1 MAAGVNQRPTGDL
14 MQENQEP
21 AGQKY
26 QEKADRPFAFDS
38 KPWSILLADD
48 EPDIRDVMSL
58 ALEDA
63 GYQVHVAQDGVQA
76 LKICGS
82 TDIRIVITDIR
93 MPGMDGIELLEKVKA
108 AFEDIEVIVMTA
120 FGEMD
125 LAITALRLDASD
137 FINKPVNN
145 DALFMAISR
154 AKNRYLSRKKLKDHA
169 KLLERENALTA
180 LELTKSL
187 DYQRSLI
194 QSSMDGILGCDENGC
209 VALVNKSLE
218 AMLGFGREEMM
229 GRPALE
235 MLFTSQDAKKFEE
248 DRAGQK
254 YGGPGRLFIYE
265 TRIQQKSGK
274 SLPVQVSST
283 DLPGGG
289 IVCFFRDLRQ
299 IRRLEREF
307 EDQARILL
315 QDKMMSLG
323 RLAASVVHEINNP
336 LSGVLNYARLMKK
349 MLATGKTSPADL
361 ADFEKYLE
369 LVESET
375 SRCTQIVGNLL
386 AFSRRSKTE
395 MEPVDVALL
404 VDRCVILSQH
414 KLSLSQIDLKVTV
427 KKPLPL
433 VIGNFNQ
440 LAQCVINLILNAV
453 DAMPQGG
460 ELEIGA
466 EYDPKSNTVRLKV
479 ADTGTGIKP
488 DDLERIFEPFFTTKK
503 QGYGVGLG
511 LSTVYG
517 IMERHKGSVAVIST
531 PGEGSVFTLV
541 LPADKQSASQ

>member
-1 MAAGVNQRPTGDL
+1 MA
-14 MQENQEP
+14 QEQWN
-21 AGQKY
+21 
-26 QEKADRPFAFDS
+26 
-38 KPWSILLADD
+38 ILLADD

-63 GYQVHVAQDGVQA
+63 GYMVHAAEDGEQA
-76 LKICGS
+76 LEICGS
-82 TDIRIVITDIR
+82 HDIRIVITDIR
-93 MPGMDGIELLEKVKA
+93 MPGMDGIRLLEKVKA
-108 AFEDIEVIVMTA
+108 AFADIEVIVMTA

-125 LAITALRLDASD
+125 LAIQALRLDASD

-145 DALFMAISR
+145 DALFMAINR
-154 AKNRYLSRKKLKDHA
+154 AKNRYESRKKLKDHA
-169 KLLERENALTA
+169 ALLERENALTA

-194 QSSMDGILGCDENGC
+194 QSSMDGILGCDETGC

-218 AMLGFGREEMM
+218 KMLGFSREEMI
-229 GRPALE
+229 GQPALE
-235 MLFTSQDAKKFEE
+235 MLFTPQDAKKFEE
-248 DRAGQK
+248 DMASQK

-265 TRIQQKSGK
+265 TQILQKSGK
-274 SLPVQVSST
+274 NLPVQVSAI

-315 QDKMMSLG
+315 QDKMLSLG

-349 MLATGKTSPADL
+349 MLATGRTGPADL

-375 SRCTQIVGNLL
+375 NRCTQIVGNLL
-386 AFSRRSKTE
+386 AFSRRSKDE

-404 VDRCVILSQH
+404 VERCVILSQH
-414 KLSLSQIDLKVTV
+414 KLSLSKIALKVDV

-433 VIGNFNQ
+433 VSGSFNQ
-440 LAQCVINLILNAV
+440 LAQCVINLVLNAV

-466 EYDPKSNTVRLKV
+466 DYDPASNTVRLKA

-488 DDLERIFEPFFTTKK
+488 DDLERIFEPFFTTKQ

-517 IMERHKGSVAVIST
+517 IMERHKGSVTVESK
-531 PGEGSVFTLV
+531 PGKGAVFTLV
-541 LPADKQSASQ
+541 LPADKQQASQ